1 MSLNARQQFFFQPSP
16 ALPEPL
22 NLRLESR
29 EPLNLRLESIEE
41 FDDPAVLLTER
52 VAKPAD
58 LPVPVEQSAKFELVI
73 NAQAARVLGLTVPP
87 SLLARADEVIE

>member
-1 MSLNARQQFFFQPSP
+1 MLNLSVSATPLRAPRFQGSVLPWLMPLNARQQFIFQPSP

-41 FDDPAVLLTER
+41 FDDLAVLLTKR
-52 VAKPAD
+52 
-58 LPVPVEQSAKFELVI
+58 
-73 NAQAARVLGLTVPP
+73 
-87 SLLARADEVIE
+87 IEPCVCRH